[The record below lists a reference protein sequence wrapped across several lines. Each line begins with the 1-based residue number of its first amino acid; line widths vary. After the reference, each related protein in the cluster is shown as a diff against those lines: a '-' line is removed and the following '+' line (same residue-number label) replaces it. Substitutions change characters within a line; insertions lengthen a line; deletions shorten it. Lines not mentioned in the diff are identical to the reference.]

1 VVLLDFTQEFLREM
15 RPLGPGADNA
25 HVTFQNVEKLRQFIE
40 AAAPQQSADPG
51 SARVILRG
59 PRGIAVRGLG
69 YPHRTELVHRKNPS
83 LEPDSALH
91 KKNRPGRTQ
100 LYRSP
105 NEDRERGRDNHRK
118 YGEEDVKGTFHDD
131 VLDPVRGRSTEIDNV
146 DAAQMRELFADGD
159 VANFKNR
166 PCRQ

>member
-1 VVLLDFTQEFLREM
+1 MGWRPASWNLSHHQYSLVSIPREHAGRDGPHDNLKVQQQAPVPDVVQVVFQTAANGRISAQAIDLRPSGDSNLEPVPAVVLLDFTQEFLREM

-69 YPHRTELVHRKNPS
+69 Y
-83 LEPDSALH
+83 
-91 KKNRPGRTQ
+91 
-100 LYRSP
+100 
-105 NEDRERGRDNHRK
+105 
-118 YGEEDVKGTFHDD
+118 
-131 VLDPVRGRSTEIDNV
+131 
-146 DAAQMRELFADGD
+146 
-159 VANFKNR
+159 
-166 PCRQ
+166 